1 MKAPVRIVTLLA
13 ASLVG
18 LLATAGAAVADTPAG
33 GDWVAA
39 PERSTLE
46 LLLLF
51 GGGTVAS
58 FVLVAL
64 FGLLTA
70 RNNYEPPEPGTDLV
84 RTSGNAPV
92 QH

>member
-1 MKAPVRIVTLLA
+1 MRIVTLLA
-13 ASLVG
+13 ASLLG
-18 LLATAGAAVADTPAG
+18 LLATAGAAAADTPAG
-33 GDWVAA
+33 GDWIAG

-51 GGGTVAS
+51 GGGTVGM
-58 FVLVAL
+58 FVVVAL

-70 RNNYEPPEPGTDLV
+70 RNNYEPPEPGTELV
-84 RTSGNAPV
+84 RTSDSAPA

>member
-1 MKAPVRIVTLLA
+1 MRIVTLLA
-13 ASLVG
+13 ASLLG
-18 LLATAGAAVADTPAG
+18 LLATAGAASADTPAG
-33 GDWVAA
+33 GDWVAG

-51 GGGTVAS
+51 GGGTVGL
-58 FVLVAL
+58 FVVVAL

-70 RNNYEPPEPGTDLV
+70 RTNYEPPEPGTDLV